1 MTHLVDG
8 RIGETLERDA
18 ASFIA
23 LWLEIYGGDPP
34 PEAVEVGAATSALVT
49 GIVAQLRADFGAPAL
64 SDEEL
69 TVRLARRG
77 LRLSDRL
84 VEPGSEPRSAEL
96 RHGGFFCVKGPQG
109 EPGCCVR
116 IASFR

>member
-1 MTHLVDG
+1 MTHLTDG
-8 RIGETLERDA
+8 RIGEALERDA

-34 PEAVEVGAATSALVT
+34 PEAVEAGPAISALVT
-49 GIVAQLRADFGAPAL
+49 GIVAQLRADFGAPVL

-69 TVRLARRG
+69 AQRLARRG
-77 LRLSDRL
+77 LRLSDR
-84 VEPGSEPRSAEL
+84 PGAEGEPRSAEL
-96 RHGGFFCVKGPQG
+96 LRGGFFCIKGPEG